1 MERTKL
7 MTAILLTFVL
17 LSVSILCSCNGS
29 ASYPKATEFKGEAVK
44 NPYDNLRS
52 GGNLTYVDG
61 ELFLNKILGDVNFSG
76 TYRVTDSSCER
87 ILKGGSGVKI
97 EEIMDLAPLL
107 FQYDKQVYSI
117 DHFDASAVQKYDG
130 ASGGFVDDDFDVKLY
145 TPSEVYLSD
154 DLAVWESNDN
164 QVSYQYKDEKAEKID
179 DEYGYYVSGNK
190 IYWQDYYGKLYVKDC
205 SEKNSKSNFICK
217 FKSEGMV
224 LDFAVCGEYC
234 YYISSNSY
242 DSDIPS
248 GLYHYSF
255 ESDEHKKLADWEPVC
270 MIPYENKLYATDGK
284 KIYVD
289 DGNKFNEFASV
300 GTKELYVL
308 DTKWLYTNNN
318 NGEILRIDLSD
329 PEIIEKVLL
338 DK

>member
-1 MERTKL
+1 MKNLKRFA
-7 MTAILLTFVL
+7 AIILTIVL
-17 LSVSILCSCNGS
+17 LSVSVLCACTGN

-52 GGNLTYVDG
+52 RGNLTYVDG
-61 ELFLNKILGDVNFSG
+61 ALFVNKILGDVDYCG
-76 TYRVTDSSCER
+76 TYRVTDSGCER
-87 ILKGGSGVKI
+87 ILKGGSGDKI

-130 ASGGFVDDDFDVKLY
+130 ASGGFVDDDFDVKLFI
-145 TPSEVYLSD
+145 PSEVYLSD
-154 DLAVWESNDN
+154 DLTVWKSNDN
-164 QVSYQYKDEKAEKID
+164 QVSYQYKDEKAEKIN

-190 IYWQDYYGKLYVKDC
+190 IYWQEFHGKLYVKDC
-205 SEKNSKSNFICK
+205 SEKNSKSDFICK

-224 LDFAVCGEYC
+224 LDFVVCDGCC
-234 YYISSNSY
+234 YYVSSNSY

-248 GLYHYSF
+248 GLYRYSF

-289 DGNKFNEFASV
+289 DGKKLSEFANV

-318 NGEILRIDLSD
+318 NGEILRIDLEK
-329 PEIIEKVLL
+329 PENIEKVVL